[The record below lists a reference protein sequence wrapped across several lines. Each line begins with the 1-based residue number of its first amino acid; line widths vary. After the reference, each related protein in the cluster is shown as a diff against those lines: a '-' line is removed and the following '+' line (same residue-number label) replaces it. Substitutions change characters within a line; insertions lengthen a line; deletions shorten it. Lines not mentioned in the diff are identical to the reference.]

1 MSDEEILD
9 DNVNDEVED
18 DNDEH
23 DILMKQE
30 LICIVKANP
39 VLYAKNWK
47 EYAGKDFCKDL
58 AWESIGSNL
67 SRQMSGK
74 LLICFCSDE
83 VRLG

>member
-1 MSDEEILD
+1 
-9 DNVNDEVED
+9 VED
-18 DNDEH
+18 DDDEH

-47 EYAGKDFCKDL
+47 EYAGKDFSKDL
-58 AWESIGSNL
+58 AWESIGSSL

-74 LLICFCSDE
+74 LHINYWYVFM
-83 VRLG
+83 